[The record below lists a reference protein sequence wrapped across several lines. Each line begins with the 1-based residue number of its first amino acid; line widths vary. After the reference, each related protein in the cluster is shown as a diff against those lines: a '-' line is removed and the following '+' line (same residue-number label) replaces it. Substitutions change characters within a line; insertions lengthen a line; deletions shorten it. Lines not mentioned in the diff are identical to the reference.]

1 MSDPCKKYLA
11 IDLGKRY
18 VGYAYSDGQ
27 VTVELSVKHYDALR
41 TAFLSND
48 VYHYIKK
55 YCIDVLVL
63 GLNAQVYRD
72 MYSDYLVVK
81 EICSAES
88 IVFICEDERMTTSMF
103 KRFKFKN
110 DERRDSLS
118 AVAILENYLH
128 RKGIR
133 RRR

>member
-1 MSDPCKKYLA
+1 M
-11 IDLGKRY
+11 
-18 VGYAYSDGQ
+18 GYAYSDGQ